1 MYWNTCN
8 RFHVSAFMQHVSG
21 NVWQGWKHAPTCL
34 AYYRANFHACLAYY
48 RANSNADL
56 EFPPPPLTSPRGVI
70 PGNSDIL
77 RKADRTPPKHHE
89 TITRRP
95 RYKHC
100 QLTGKIQ
107 KKLLFTFPLPPFKLL
122 PTPPI
127 NIVLTPGL
135 LRRPPHSKIPPKK
148 KKR

>member
-1 MYWNTCN
+1 M
-8 RFHVSAFMQHVSG
+8 
-21 NVWQGWKHAPTCL
+21 
-34 AYYRANFHACLAYY
+34 
-48 RANSNADL
+48 
-56 EFPPPPLTSPRGVI
+56 PPPPLTSPRGVI

-122 PTPPI
+122 PTPPHQYRFDSQTPPKTPSPKNSTKKEKTLSI
-127 NIVLTPGL
+127 ISLTPDSPLPTMRHGIFHPC
-135 LRRPPHSKIPPKK
+135 RDK
-148 KKR
+148 